1 MDSPARRVASLLS
14 LVALSGLAASAHAVE
29 PLDTF
34 SVRIG
39 GYTSSFDTEVRAN
52 GETTDG
58 TEVDLERDLDMD
70 PDSVVGFVGF
80 TWRPF
85 ERHEFGFSYYGN
97 DSSKTRVLSRD
108 IVFEDTVYEVNS
120 TVDSDFD
127 VDAYEASYVWWA
139 ASHENWAL
147 GPRFG
152 LVWYSVDLKLSL
164 EVDADGNQVDGSVR
178 NEVNTD
184 LPAPTI
190 GGAWRWT
197 PAEDWRVVAEA
208 GFLSAK
214 VSDVD
219 ADIAFGRAGV
229 EWFPWENWGF
239 SADYVVSRIKAESD
253 QDDFDGDFHFI
264 DRGFRLGA
272 VYRF

>member
-1 MDSPARRVASLLS
+1 MDFPARRVATLLS
-14 LVALSGLAASAHAVE
+14 LAVLTSLAPQAHAVE

-39 GYTSSFDTEVRAN
+39 GYTSSFDTEIRAN
-52 GETTDG
+52 GETTEG
-58 TEVDLERDLDMD
+58 TEIDLERDLDMD
-70 PDSVVGFVGF
+70 PDNLVGFVGF
-80 TWRPF
+80 TWRPWQN
-85 ERHEFGFSYYGN
+85 HEFGFAYYGN
-97 DSSKTRVLSRD
+97 DSSKTRVLTRD
-108 IVFEDTVYEVNS
+108 IEFQGETYEVNS

-127 VDAYEASYVWWA
+127 VDVYEASYVWWA
-139 ASHENWAL
+139 ANHENWAL

-152 LVWYSVDLKLSL
+152 LMWYSVDVRLSM
-164 EVDADGNQVDGSVR
+164 EIDGAGNQVNGAR
-178 NEVNTD
+178 RGEVGTD

-190 GGAWRWT
+190 GGAWRWV
-197 PAEDWRVVAEA
+197 PAEQWRVSAEA
-208 GFLSAK
+208 GYLSAK

-239 SADYVVSRIKAESD
+239 SADYVVSRIKADSE
-253 QDDFDGDFHFI
+253 QDDFDGDFRFV